1 MDMNE
6 QVHTSYDTVGSSSYL
21 TMALPDEVKV
31 VHYRLEM
38 LTSNEITQ
46 LLQFQNGSWM
56 GKMFYILIFRRFF
69 RWNRFWREEN

>member
-38 LTSNEITQ
+38 LTSNEIT
-46 LLQFQNGSWM
+46 LPVSKRVVDGENVLYFNISS
-56 GKMFYILIFRRFF
+56 LF
-69 RWNRFWREEN
+69 RWNRLEKEN